1 MAIGGLALGL
11 RLWGLG
17 QLHTLV
23 FDEIYY
29 VPFALDYLDHMPRFD
44 AHPPL
49 GKYLIALGIWLSRG
63 PAVWLNW
70 PTIAV
75 QNQAISPLSFRWLN
89 AALGATV
96 PLVGAWLGWQLSA
109 AYPRQRR
116 VGFGLMVALLLS
128 LEGLTLVESRLGLI
142 NLFGLWL
149 GLLGQGCWLRG
160 RRSPLDPRPSWLWTG
175 AAGVCL
181 GAAISVKWNFA
192 GFWLAV
198 VLLGMGRWQPQPG
211 AESRVAQR
219 RGYLVALG
227 LVPLITYGLLWLPH
241 LGLTQT
247 SLLEVHQQLWHY
259 HQSLE
264 GGNAIHPYCSSWY
277 TWPLLLR
284 PVAYFYQ
291 GVGPWPPETILHPV
305 VIPGTV
311 YTLHALGNPV
321 LWWLSTAAVLALL
334 LGYGS
339 KVMASWAQGYRS
351 QNHRPQN
358 HWLQGLRA
366 QGMSPPVPSFI
377 LVNYAAHWLPWAL
390 VSRCTFFYH
399 ALGIGVFSTIALA
412 WLLSRWWLDPRYRVW
427 GWVVLGAIALSFWFW
442 LPLYLGLPLSA
453 EALQRRWLIPSWP

>member
-23 FDEIYY
+23 FDEVYY
-29 VPFALDYLDHMPRFD
+29 VPFALDYLDHIPRFD

-63 PAVWLNW
+63 PAAWLNW
-70 PTIAV
+70 PPIAV
-75 QNQAISPLSFRWLN
+75 DDQTISPLSFRWLN
-89 AALGATV
+89 AVVGATV
-96 PLVGAWLGWQLSA
+96 PLVAAWLGLQLSA

-116 VGFGLMVALLLS
+116 VGFSLMVALLLS

-149 GLLGQGCWLRG
+149 GLVGQCCWLQG
-160 RRSPLDPRPSWLWTG
+160 QRSPLNPKPSRLWAL

-198 VLLGMGRWQPQPG
+198 VLLELGHWQPQPVAKPPTSQVG
-211 AESRVAQR
+211 AR
-219 RGYLVALG
+219 LVALI

-241 LGLTQT
+241 LGLAQV
-247 SLLEVHQQLWHY
+247 SLLGVHQQLWRY
-259 HQSLE
+259 HQSLD
-264 GGNAIHPYCSSWY
+264 GGNAVHPYCSSWY

-291 GVGPWPPETILHPV
+291 VVGITPPNTILNPV
-305 VIPGTV
+305 DNPGTI

-334 LGYGS
+334 LGYGGKS
-339 KVMASWAQGYRS
+339 IAKLAQSHRS
-351 QNHRPQN
+351 QGHRS
-358 HWLQGLRA
+358 QGRS
-366 QGMSPPVPSFI
+366 QPVASFI
-377 LVNYAAHWLPWAL
+377 LVNYAAHWLPWAW
-390 VSRCTFFYH
+390 VNRCTFLYH
-399 ALGIGVFSTIALA
+399 ALGIVVLSTIALA

-442 LPLYLGLPLSA
+442 LPLYLGLPLST

>member
-160 RRSPLDPRPSWLWTG
+160 RRSPLDPKPSWLWAL

-181 GAAISVKWNFA
+181 GAAIGVKWNFA

-198 VLLGMGRWQPQPG
+198 VLLELGHWQPQPV
-211 AESRVAQR
+211 AQSRSSRVGAR
-219 RGYLVALG
+219 LVALG
-227 LVPLITYGLLWLPH
+227 LVPLVTYGLLWLPH
-241 LGLTQT
+241 LGLAQG
-247 SLLEVHQQLWHY
+247 SLLEVHQQLWSY
-259 HQSLE
+259 HQSLDGALD
-264 GGNAIHPYCSSWY
+264 GGNAVHPYCSSWY
-277 TWPLLLR
+277 TWPLLIR

-291 GVGPWPPETILHPV
+291 VVGITPPNTILNPV
-305 VIPGTV
+305 DIPGTTI
-311 YTLHALGNPV
+311 YTLHALGNPL

-334 LGYGS
+334 LGYGGKLTAKFS
-339 KVMASWAQGYRS
+339 QG
-351 QNHRPQN
+351 H
-358 HWLQGLRA
+358 RA
-366 QGMSPPVPSFI
+366 QRTSQPVASFI
-377 LVNYAAHWLPWAL
+377 LVNYAAHWFPWAL
-390 VSRCTFFYH
+390 VNRCTFLYH
-399 ALGIGVFSTIALA
+399 ALGIVVFSTIALA